1 MTRRIASTLRSRT
14 SYSSFTP
21 SSTNSTP
28 RSTPSNETAFSPRTP
43 RSWQHVVARWTLV
56 WCHEDFLTQECQPL
70 REMLERR
77 SQQYGAELV
86 CMKKSHTFQQW
97 LSTRKEPYVLFTDW
111 REVKHCLAA
120 MALQGPESRP
130 IFTSVFCINVRQQYR
145 AERWASTLAERRDP
159 IYINE
164 SLQFA
169 ESTVMSLLLRASK
182 VLSNDVQVPPMPP
195 LNKLMNG
202 DVQMSCSF
210 EVVHPTTHEQVSP
223 RFEEVQH
230 MKDEV
235 KQFRGLITPCHQGR
249 MSQYC
254 LCLRLLGQRM
264 ACKHTHRLSGHN

>member
-1 MTRRIASTLRSRT
+1 
-14 SYSSFTP
+14 
-21 SSTNSTP
+21 
-28 RSTPSNETAFSPRTP
+28 
-43 RSWQHVVARWTLV
+43 
-56 WCHEDFLTQECQPL
+56 
-70 REMLERR
+70 
-77 SQQYGAELV
+77 
-86 CMKKSHTFQQW
+86 
-97 LSTRKEPYVLFTDW
+97 VLFTDW

-235 KQFRGLITPCHQGR
+235 QAIQRPYHTLSPRTDVPILPLFALTRPKNGMQAHTPSQWTQLTKQDVPVPHAFQQTQLKQNQVQALPFCEGKPANNPAVVVLHANPEVTAPHSNVTAHVAWIWESLVCPAEVEKA
-249 MSQYC
+249 
-254 LCLRLLGQRM
+254 LLAAM
-264 ACKHTHRLSGHN
+264 PEIYEE